1 MSKLQ
6 FESADELVEFLTDL
20 RDAVAELADRVQAL
34 ENALGKKKKKSSL
47 LDELFKGGEDE

>member
-34 ENALGKKKKKSSL
+34 ENGL
-47 LDELFKGGEDE
+47 